1 MPSPRLILGPMVR
14 NVTADGATVWLEAD
28 SSCEATVRVP
38 GRERSSATFAIEG
51 RHYALIEL
59 DGLPARRCHEYE
71 VLLDD
76 RRVWPEPESRFPSSA
91 ITPLP
96 DKAPVSITLGSCRI
110 SLPHEPPYVL
120 SQDEDPEGHGID
132 ALRSFA
138 LRAAEQAPDGL
149 PSCLLLLGDQI
160 YADQLSPAMRERVPN
175 RSQPDELAAD
185 ELIDFEEYAEA
196 YVEAWSEPAIR
207 WLLSTVPSVMIF
219 DDHEIRGEWK
229 ISEGWLQEMRAET
242 RYPRQVPDGL
252 MAYWIYQHIGNLGLD
267 ELKENELLRR
277 VRSQQDAGGLLRD
290 EMTAADC
297 QAGHSRW
304 SYRRDLGRTR
314 LVVIDSRAGREL
326 EPGARRMIGEGE
338 WEWVVDSC
346 RGDFDHLLLASSV
359 PFFLAPGL
367 HLAEAWN
374 EAVAD
379 GAWGSAA
386 AAGAEWIRREAVMD
400 HWAAFQRSFAAL
412 QDLLESLVQGRL
424 GTPPRSVILLSGD
437 VHHCHVAEVGFPH
450 GVRAAEAS
458 GDRGPTPVWQVV
470 CSGLRKQ
477 LEPRERRAIAFGT
490 SRAGAALARA
500 LARSAGVRPSR
511 LGWRLVDGPAYDNQ
525 IATLTATSDQATVVI
540 ETTAGADWRS
550 PGLRTAIE
558 RKLA

>member
-1 MPSPRLILGPMVR
+1 
-14 NVTADGATVWLEAD
+14 
-28 SSCEATVRVP
+28 
-38 GRERSSATFAIEG
+38 
-51 RHYALIEL
+51 
-59 DGLPARRCHEYE
+59 
-71 VLLDD
+71 
-76 RRVWPEPESRFPSSA
+76 
-91 ITPLP
+91 
-96 DKAPVSITLGSCRI
+96 
-110 SLPHEPPYVL
+110 
-120 SQDEDPEGHGID
+120 
-132 ALRSFA
+132 
-138 LRAAEQAPDGL
+138 
-149 PSCLLLLGDQI
+149 
-160 YADQLSPAMRERVPN
+160 MRERVPN
-175 RSQPDELAAD
+175 RSRPDELAAD

-207 WLLSTVPSVMIF
+207 WLLSTVPTAMIF

-252 MAYWIYQHIGNLGLD
+252 MAYWIYQHIGNLTPDVLD
-267 ELKENELLRR
+267 RERLLQRVRGEPDAGQLLRR
-277 VRSQQDAGGLLRD
+277 
-290 EMTAADC
+290 EMTTADD

-424 GTPPRSVILLSGD
+424 GTPPRSAILLSGD
-437 VHHCHVAEVGFPH
+437 VHHCYLAEVGFPP
-450 GVRAAEAS
+450 GVRRAEAS
-458 GDRGPTPVWQVV
+458 CDRGPTPVWQVV

-511 LGWRLVDGPAYDNQ
+511 LGWRQVDGPAYDNQ

-550 PGLRTAIE
+550 PGLRTAIQ
-558 RKLA
+558 RRLA